1 MAGKNDKVSGVY
13 EIYCESTGFAYLGK
27 STGVGV
33 AVRSAK
39 SKLKNNKFHNKSL
52 QKEYNEMGASSYVF
66 DVHLTDDE
74 FSLPDLLSRITDE
87 IVEDG
92 IILHNDIDVIEGENI
107 FETIDR
113 LNDNQKEAVSRLI
126 SGLAGGFSMSEV
138 IAFLDKNKL

>member
-52 QKEYNEMGASSYVF
+52 QKEYNELGASSYIF
-66 DVHLTDDE
+66 DFHLMENET
-74 FSLPDLLSRITDE
+74 SLSDLLSRITDE
-87 IVEDG
+87 IIEDG
-92 IILHNDIDVIEGENI
+92 IILHNDIDVIDTENI
-107 FETIDR
+107 FDTIDR
-113 LNDNQKEAVSRLI
+113 LNDNEKESVGRLI
-126 SGLAGGFSMSEV
+126 KGLAGGLELGELNE
-138 IAFLDKNKL
+138 FLDKNKL